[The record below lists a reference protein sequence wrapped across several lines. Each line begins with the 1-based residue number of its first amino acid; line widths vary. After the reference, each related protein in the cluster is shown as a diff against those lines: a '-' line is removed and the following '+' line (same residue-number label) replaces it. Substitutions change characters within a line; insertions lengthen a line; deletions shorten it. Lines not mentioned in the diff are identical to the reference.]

1 MNSAS
6 ALETARSLVANGDID
21 GAVRVLLRAGA
32 PVEAAQVLAQASRFN
47 DAGHLLMDSLG
58 VGPNMV
64 RGLDP
69 ARKRVAQAAAEY
81 FVRGGD
87 NRSAAQ
93 LFAALGDPRGA
104 APAAMPFDP
113 GGAAQPGAAIPGG
126 GSRIAAQQLEQAGNL
141 AAAFT
146 AYERL
151 RLPGDAARVAEA
163 MNRPADAARL
173 YEAAGQPYAAARC
186 YLTLGDTA
194 RSLDNMC
201 RVPKDHEHYRPVCI
215 QAIRLASDLN
225 VFDFRIDQFLARFT
239 STGPQDEREIEAF
252 YVLAKMYVA
261 RDFPESA
268 IAAFRK
274 IIAVRPGYRDAQER
288 LSALEADTKASTMA
302 FEAIVRQDA
311 QFRGQDAPRGAKPR
325 AEPLPD
331 LPDLPDLPPV
341 PQGTAII
348 HSAPAHGGHASQG
361 TLVQGQS
368 SQMPTH
374 VVASVP
380 SRGFAAVPGAPV
392 SPPLAAGA
400 VAAPT
405 NIGHGA
411 APASAVVASPHAPAH
426 VAPASAPLDLSNLPP
441 GFLVAGRY
449 MVEKK
454 LGEGGMAAVYRVADQ
469 ELGETNAMKFFFM
482 QEDASLLTRFRQELT
497 LTRKLAHPN
506 IVRLYD
512 IGMHEGYRFLT
523 MELLDGVELR
533 SIMDAGPMDPARAL
547 KYLVQACNGLAV
559 AHEAGV
565 IHRDL
570 KPANMFVTRDGDV
583 LKIMDFGIAKG
594 KPQSAGGGI
603 TVQGFIAG
611 TPTYM
616 SPEQISDFGSVTHLS
631 DLYTLGIIAY
641 EMFTGSVPFPQ
652 DDMMGILSAHL
663 TQEPEPLR
671 ARAPHLPAELEDVVM
686 RLLSKKPAGRVQS
699 CRDLA
704 SYFKEIQ
711 PQPKVPQHTRIGR

>member
-1 MNSAS
+1 MTTAS
-6 ALETARSLVANGDID
+6 VLETARGLAASGDVD
-21 GAVRVLLRAGA
+21 GAVRLLLRAGA
-32 PVEAAQVLAQASRFN
+32 PFEAAQILAQASRFT

-58 VGPNMV
+58 VGPGMV

-69 ARKRVAQAAAEY
+69 ARKRVAQAAAE
-81 FVRGGD
+81 FFMQGGD

-93 LFAALGDPRGA
+93 LFAALGDPRGGAA
-104 APAAMPFDP
+104 APMPGDP
-113 GGAAQPGAAIPGG
+113 GGMPGAGAALQGG
-126 GSRIAAQQLEQAGNL
+126 QTRLAAQQLEQAGNL
-141 AAAFT
+141 PAAFA

-151 RLPGDAARVAEA
+151 RLPADAARVAEA

-194 RSLDNMC
+194 RSLDCMC
-201 RVPKDHEHYRPVCI
+201 RVPKDHEHYRPVCV

-225 VFDFRIDQFLARFT
+225 VFDFRIDQFLSRFT
-239 STGPQDEREIEAF
+239 AAGPQDERELEAF
-252 YVLAKMYVA
+252 YILAKVYIA
-261 RDFPESA
+261 RDFAESA
-268 IAAFRK
+268 LATFQKIA
-274 IIAVRPGYRDAQER
+274 AVRPGYRDVQER
-288 LSALEADTKASTMA
+288 IAALEADTKASTMA
-302 FEAIVRQDA
+302 FESVVRQDA
-311 QFRGQDAPRGAKPR
+311 QFRGQDAPRGAKPKPVL
-325 AEPLPD
+325 EP

-348 HSAPAHGGHASQG
+348 HSAPVHTPHGAAGTLLQGSQG
-361 TLVQGQS
+361 PKTEQLDA
-368 SQMPTH
+368 P
-374 VVASVP
+374 VP
-380 SRGFAAVPGAPV
+380 SKGFAAVPGAPV
-392 SPPLAAGA
+392 
-400 VAAPT
+400 AAPLIAAT
-405 NIGHGA
+405 HLGHGPGGPAQATPAPAAYA
-411 APASAVVASPHAPAH
+411 APQPAPA
-426 VAPASAPLDLSNLPP
+426 PSAAVLDLRDMPE

-449 MVEKK
+449 KIEKK

-469 ELGETNAMKFFFM
+469 ELGEVNAMKFFFM
-482 QEDASLLTRFRQELT
+482 QEDASLLSRFRQELT

-533 SIMDAGPMDPARAL
+533 SIMDEGPMDPARAL

-559 AHEAGV
+559 AHEAGI

-570 KPANMFVTRDGDV
+570 KPANMFVTREGDV

-594 KPQSAGGGI
+594 KPQTAGGGI

-631 DLYTLGIIAY
+631 DLYALGIIAY
-641 EMFTGSVPFPQ
+641 EMFTGTVPFPQ
-652 DDMMGILSAHL
+652 EDMMGILSAHL
-663 TQEPEPLR
+663 TQTPEPLR
-671 ARAPHLPAELEDVVM
+671 ARAPHLPDELEDLVM
-686 RLLSKKPAGRVQS
+686 RLLAKQPAGRVQS

-711 PQPKVPQHTRIGR
+711 PRPKAPQHTRIGR